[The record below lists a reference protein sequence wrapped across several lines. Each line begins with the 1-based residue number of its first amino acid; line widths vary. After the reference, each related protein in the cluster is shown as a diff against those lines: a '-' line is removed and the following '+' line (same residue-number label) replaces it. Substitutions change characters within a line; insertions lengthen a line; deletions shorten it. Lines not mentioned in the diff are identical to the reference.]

1 MAPDTAPLPADAFY
15 EYTAILDIATSP
27 NGERVAF
34 VATES
39 DERED
44 ERRRS
49 VFVAPTDGTDE
60 PYRLTRASDAGSPQ
74 WSPDGSKLAIT
85 AAREQDTELA
95 VEPSDDADEED
106 AADGNGD
113 DGEGGDGN
121 GGGDDGPESQVWVF
135 DLVRGGDARQITDR
149 SEGVTGFDW
158 GPDGDRIVVAA
169 PDPTDEE
176 EGYQEQVDDDGPIE
190 IERLQHKVN
199 GSGWTDTV
207 TTYLFVVDI
216 ESREETRLDRAND
229 GEMGS
234 RRPLAPA
241 WSPDG
246 DRIAFTAY
254 LGDDPDDTM
263 ALDLYTIRPDGTGR
277 ERLTDADRRL
287 QAPTWSPDGDRIAF
301 VGGDPTNWYIPS
313 EVFVADAAS
322 GEDHSV
328 SASLDRT
335 VAWGGGPQWIDE
347 DTLLALIADEGNS
360 VPVRLDADADDPAWL
375 APWQGDDRAIR
386 ALDTSDDGE
395 QAAVLVSEP
404 SAADVYALNVADF
417 GTIDGHASAD
427 DDPLD
432 RVTTANEGLLD
443 EGQVPGFERVTW
455 EDSDG
460 IEIEGLVYLPSG
472 FDPDDPDA
480 RPVVASVH
488 GGPMSY
494 DAPAFGFDTPY
505 WTSRGYVVLRPNY
518 RGSTS
523 YGREFSERLRGT
535 RGEKEVDD
543 VVSGVDHL
551 VERGWAD
558 GDRAFVT
565 GFSYGGI
572 TTAATVTSTDRFAAA
587 AAEHGIY
594 DFYSVFGTDDNH
606 NWHEDEFGLP
616 WENPEAYR
624 ELSSLTDVG
633 EIDTPLLVTAG
644 ERDWRCP
651 PTQAEQL
658 HVSVKKQGV
667 DSKLV
672 IYQDEHHNIG
682 DPDRAIHRI
691 EALTDWFD
699 DHDPGTE

>member
-1 MAPDTAPLPADAFY
+1 MANDTDPLPGEAFY
-15 EYTAILDIATSP
+15 EYTAVVEIATSP
-27 NGERVAF
+27 DGERVAF

-39 DERED
+39 EEAED

-49 VFVAPTDGTDE
+49 VFVAPTDGSEE
-60 PYRLTRASDAGSPQ
+60 PHRLTRASDAGSPA

-85 AAREQDTELA
+85 AAREQDVELA
-95 VEPSDDADEED
+95 VEPPED
-106 AADGNGD
+106 AEAEDENGD
-113 DGEGGDGN
+113 GGEGGN
-121 GGGDDGPESQVWVF
+121 GGGDDGPENQVWVF

-158 GPDGDRIVVAA
+158 GPDGERIVVAA

-176 EGYQEQVDDDGPIE
+176 AAYRDQVDDDGPIE

-207 TTYLFVVDI
+207 TAYLFVVDV

-254 LGDDPDDTM
+254 LGENPDDTM

-277 ERLTDADRRL
+277 ERLTDAERRL
-287 QAPTWSPDGDRIAF
+287 QAPTWSPDGERIAF
-301 VGGDPTNWYIPS
+301 VGGDPTNWYIPA
-313 EVFVADAAS
+313 EVFVADAES

-335 VAWGGGPQWIDE
+335 VAWGGGPEWIDD
-347 DTLLALIADEGNS
+347 DTLVAVLADEGNS
-360 VPVRLDADADDPAWL
+360 SPVRLDADGDDPAWL

-386 ALDTSDDGE
+386 ALDPSADGE
-395 QAAVLVSEP
+395 RAALVVSDP
-404 SAADVYALNVADF
+404 AAADVYALDLDEFDA
-417 GTIDGHASAD
+417 A

-443 EGQVPGFERVTW
+443 EDQVPGFERVTW
-455 EDSDG
+455 ENGDG

-472 FDPDDPDA
+472 FDSDDPDPH
-480 RPVVASVH
+480 PVVASVH

-494 DAPAFGFDTPY
+494 DAPAFGFDFPY
-505 WTSRGYVVLRPNY
+505 WTSRGYVVLRTNY

-551 VERGWAD
+551 VDRGWVD
-558 GDRAFVT
+558 DSRAFLT

-587 AAEHGIY
+587 AAEHGVY
-594 DFYSVFGTDDNH
+594 DFHAAFGTDDNH

-616 WENPEAYR
+616 WENPETYR
-624 ELSSLTDVG
+624 EISSLTEVG
-633 EIDTPLLVTAG
+633 EVDTPLLVTAG

-658 HVSVKKQGV
+658 HVSVKKQGI

-672 IYQDEHHNIG
+672 IYRDEHHDIG

-691 EALTDWFD
+691 EELAAWFD
-699 DHDPGTE
+699 GHDPATE

>member
-1 MAPDTAPLPADAFY
+1 MASDTDPLPSGAFY
-15 EYTAILDIATSP
+15 EYTAIVEIATSP
-27 NGERVAF
+27 DGERVAF

-39 DERED
+39 DGSED

-49 VFVAPTDGTDE
+49 VFVAPTDGSEE
-60 PYRLTRASDAGSPQ
+60 PYRLTRASDAGSPK
-74 WSPDGSKLAIT
+74 WSPDGAKLAIT

-95 VEPSDDADEED
+95 VEPSENDADNED
-106 AADGNGD
+106 SDEGADGKG
-113 DGEGGDGN
+113 GN
-121 GGGDDGPESQVWVF
+121 GGGDDGPKNQVWAF

-158 GPDGDRIVVAA
+158 GPDGERIVVAA

-176 EGYQEQVDDDGPIE
+176 EEYQDQVEEDGPIE
-190 IERLQHKVN
+190 VERLQHKVN

-207 TTYLFVVDI
+207 TTYLFVVDV
-216 ESREETRLDRAND
+216 ESRETTRLDRAND
-229 GEMGS
+229 GEIGS

-246 DRIAFTAY
+246 DRIAFTAF
-254 LGDDPDDTM
+254 LGENSDDTM

-277 ERLTDADRRL
+277 ERLTDGERRL
-287 QAPTWSPDGDRIAF
+287 QGPTWSPDGDRIAF
-301 VGGDPTNWYIPS
+301 VGGDPANWYIPT

-328 SASLDRT
+328 SSSLDRT
-335 VAWGGGPQWIDE
+335 VAWGGGPQWID
-347 DTLLALIADEGNS
+347 DGTLVTLIADEGNS
-360 VPVRLDADADDPAWL
+360 SPVRLDADADNPAWI
-375 APWQGDDRAIR
+375 APWQGEDRAIR
-386 ALDTSDDGE
+386 ALDLDDDGE
-395 QAAVLVSEP
+395 RAAVVVSDP
-404 SAADVYALNVADF
+404 SAADVYGLDVADF
-417 GTIDGHASAD
+417 EVT

-443 EGQVPGFERVTW
+443 GGQVPEFERVAW
-455 EDSDG
+455 ENGDG
-460 IEIEGLVYLPSG
+460 IEIEGLVYLPSD
-472 FDPDDPDA
+472 FDPEDPEP

-494 DAPAFGFDTPY
+494 DAPAFDFDFPF
-505 WTSRGYVVLRPNY
+505 WTSRGYIVLRTNY

-551 VERGWAD
+551 VERGWID
-558 GDRAFVT
+558 DSRAFLT

-616 WENPEAYR
+616 WENVETYR

-633 EIDTPLLVTAG
+633 EVDTPLLVTAG

-658 HVSVKKQGV
+658 YVSVRKQGV
-667 DSKLV
+667 ESKLV
-672 IYQDEHHNIG
+672 IYQDEHHNVG

-691 EALTDWFD
+691 EELAAWFD

>member
-1 MAPDTAPLPADAFY
+1 MANDTDPLPGEAFY
-15 EYTAILDIATSP
+15 EYTAVVAIATSP
-27 NGERVAF
+27 DGERVAF

-39 DERED
+39 EEAED

-49 VFVAPTDGTDE
+49 VFVAPTDGSEE
-60 PYRLTRASDAGSPQ
+60 PHRLTRASDAGSPA

-85 AAREQDTELA
+85 AAREQDVELA
-95 VEPSDDADEED
+95 VEPPED
-106 AADGNGD
+106 AEAEDENGD
-113 DGEGGDGN
+113 GGEGGN
-121 GGGDDGPESQVWVF
+121 GGGDDGPEDQVWVF

-158 GPDGDRIVVAA
+158 GPDGERIVVAA

-176 EGYQEQVDDDGPIE
+176 AAYRDRVDDGPIE

-207 TTYLFVVDI
+207 TSYLFVVDV

-254 LGDDPDDTM
+254 LGENPDDTM

-277 ERLTDADRRL
+277 ERLTDAERRL
-287 QAPTWSPDGDRIAF
+287 QAPTWSPDGERIAF
-301 VGGDPTNWYIPS
+301 VGGDPTNWYIPT
-313 EVFVADAAS
+313 EVFVADAES

-335 VAWGGGPQWIDE
+335 VAWGGGPEWIDD
-347 DTLLALIADEGNS
+347 DTLVAVLADEGNS
-360 VPVRLDADADDPAWL
+360 SPVRLDADGDDPAWL

-386 ALDTSDDGE
+386 ALDPSADGE
-395 QAAVLVSEP
+395 RAALVVSDP
-404 SAADVYALNVADF
+404 AAADVYALD
-417 GTIDGHASAD
+417 IDAFDAT

-443 EGQVPGFERVTW
+443 EDQVPGFERVTW
-455 EDSDG
+455 ENGDG

-472 FDPDDPDA
+472 FDSDDPDPH
-480 RPVVASVH
+480 PVVASVH

-494 DAPAFGFDTPY
+494 DAPAFGFDFPY
-505 WTSRGYVVLRPNY
+505 WTSRGYVVLRTNY

-551 VERGWAD
+551 VDRGWVD
-558 GDRAFVT
+558 DSRAFLT

-587 AAEHGIY
+587 AAEHGVY
-594 DFYSVFGTDDNH
+594 DFHAAFGTDDNH

-616 WENPEAYR
+616 WENPETYR
-624 ELSSLTDVG
+624 EISSLTDVG
-633 EIDTPLLVTAG
+633 DVDTPLLVTAG
-644 ERDWRCP
+644 EHDWRCP

-672 IYQDEHHNIG
+672 IYRDEHHDID

-691 EALTDWFD
+691 EELAAWFD
-699 DHDPGTE
+699 DHDPATE

>member
-1 MAPDTAPLPADAFY
+1 MANDTDPLPGEAFY
-15 EYTAILDIATSP
+15 EYTAVVEIATSP
-27 NGERVAF
+27 DGERVAF

-39 DERED
+39 EEAED

-49 VFVAPTDGTDE
+49 VFVAPTDGSEE
-60 PYRLTRASDAGSPQ
+60 PHRLTRASDAGSPA

-85 AAREQDTELA
+85 AAREQDVELA
-95 VEPSDDADEED
+95 VEPPED
-106 AADGNGD
+106 AEAEDEDGDG
-113 DGEGGDGN
+113 GEGAN
-121 GGGDDGPESQVWVF
+121 GGGDDGPEDQVWVF

-158 GPDGDRIVVAA
+158 GPDGKRIVVAA

-176 EGYQEQVDDDGPIE
+176 AAYRDQVDDDGPIE

-207 TTYLFVVDI
+207 TSYLFVVDV

-254 LGDDPDDTM
+254 LGENPDDTM

-277 ERLTDADRRL
+277 KRLTDAERRL
-287 QAPTWSPDGDRIAF
+287 QAPTWSPDGERIAF
-301 VGGDPTNWYIPS
+301 VGGDPTNWYIPT
-313 EVFVADAAS
+313 EVFVADAGS

-335 VAWGGGPQWIDE
+335 VAWGGGPEWIDD
-347 DTLLALIADEGNS
+347 DTLVAVLADEGNS
-360 VPVRLDADADDPAWL
+360 SPVRLDADGDDPAWL

-386 ALDTSDDGE
+386 ALDPSADGE
-395 QAAVLVSEP
+395 RAALVVSDP
-404 SAADVYALNVADF
+404 AAADVYALDVDAFD
-417 GTIDGHASAD
+417 AA

-443 EGQVPGFERVTW
+443 EDQVPGFERVTW
-455 EDSDG
+455 ENGDG

-472 FDPDDPDA
+472 FDSDDPDPH
-480 RPVVASVH
+480 PVVASVH

-494 DAPAFGFDTPY
+494 DAPAFGFDFPY
-505 WTSRGYVVLRPNY
+505 WTSRGYVVLRTNY

-551 VERGWAD
+551 VDRGWVD
-558 GDRAFVT
+558 DSRAFLT

-572 TTAATVTSTDRFAAA
+572 TTAATVTSTDRFSAA
-587 AAEHGIY
+587 AAEHGVY
-594 DFYSVFGTDDNH
+594 DFHAAFGTDDNH

-616 WENPEAYR
+616 WENPETYR
-624 ELSSLTDVG
+624 EISSLTDVG
-633 EIDTPLLVTAG
+633 DVDTPLLVTAG

-658 HVSVKKQGV
+658 HVSVKKQGI

-672 IYQDEHHNIG
+672 IYRDEHHDIG

-691 EALTDWFD
+691 EELAAWFD
-699 DHDPGTE
+699 DHDPATE

>member
-1 MAPDTAPLPADAFY
+1 MANDTDPLPGEAFY
-15 EYTAILDIATSP
+15 EYTAVVEIATSP
-27 NGERVAF
+27 DGERVAF
-34 VATES
+34 VTTES
-39 DERED
+39 EEAED

-49 VFVAPTDGTDE
+49 VFVAPTDGSEE
-60 PYRLTRASDAGSPQ
+60 PHRLTRASDAGSPA

-85 AAREQDTELA
+85 AAREQDVELA
-95 VEPSDDADEED
+95 VEPPED
-106 AADGNGD
+106 AEAEDEDGDG
-113 DGEGGDGN
+113 GEGGN
-121 GGGDDGPESQVWVF
+121 GGGDDGPEDQVWVF

-149 SEGVTGFDW
+149 PEGVAGFDW
-158 GPDGDRIVVAA
+158 GPDGERIVVAA

-176 EGYQEQVDDDGPIE
+176 AAYRDQVDDDGPIE

-207 TTYLFVVDI
+207 TSYLFVVDV

-254 LGDDPDDTM
+254 LGENPDDTM

-287 QAPTWSPDGDRIAF
+287 QAPTWSPDGERIAF
-301 VGGDPTNWYIPS
+301 VGGDPTNWYIPT
-313 EVFVADAAS
+313 EVFVADAGS

-335 VAWGGGPQWIDE
+335 VAWGGGPEWIDD
-347 DTLLALIADEGNS
+347 DTLVAVLADEGNS
-360 VPVRLDADADDPAWL
+360 SPVRLDADGDDPAWL

-386 ALDTSDDGE
+386 ALDPSADGE
-395 QAAVLVSEP
+395 RAALVVSDP
-404 SAADVYALNVADF
+404 AAADVYALDVDAFD
-417 GTIDGHASAD
+417 AA

-432 RVTTANEGLLD
+432 RVTTVNEGLLD
-443 EGQVPGFERVTW
+443 EDQVPGFERVTW
-455 EDSDG
+455 ENGDG

-472 FDPDDPDA
+472 FDSDDPDPH
-480 RPVVASVH
+480 PVVASVH

-494 DAPAFGFDTPY
+494 DAPAFGFDFPY
-505 WTSRGYVVLRPNY
+505 WTSRGYVVLRTNY

-551 VERGWAD
+551 VDRGWVD
-558 GDRAFVT
+558 DSRAFLT

-572 TTAATVTSTDRFAAA
+572 TTAATVTSTDRFSAA
-587 AAEHGIY
+587 AAEHGVY
-594 DFYSVFGTDDNH
+594 DFHAAFGTDDNH

-616 WENPEAYR
+616 WENPETYR
-624 ELSSLTDVG
+624 EISSLTDVG
-633 EIDTPLLVTAG
+633 DVDTPLLVTAG

-672 IYQDEHHNIG
+672 IYRDEHHDIG

-691 EALTDWFD
+691 EELAAWFD
-699 DHDPGTE
+699 DHDPATE

>member
-1 MAPDTAPLPADAFY
+1 MANDTDPLPGEAFY
-15 EYTAILDIATSP
+15 EYTAVMEIATSP
-27 NGERVAF
+27 DGEQVAF

-39 DERED
+39 EEAED

-49 VFVAPTDGTDE
+49 VFVAPTDGSEE
-60 PYRLTRASDAGSPQ
+60 PHRLTRASDAGSPA

-85 AAREQDTELA
+85 AAREQDVELA
-95 VEPSDDADEED
+95 VELPED
-106 AADGNGD
+106 AEAEDGND
-113 DGEGGDGN
+113 DEGGN
-121 GGGDDGPESQVWVF
+121 GGGDDGPEDQVWVF

-158 GPDGDRIVVAA
+158 GPDGERIVVAA

-176 EGYQEQVDDDGPIE
+176 AAYRDQVADDGPIE

-207 TTYLFVVDI
+207 TSYLFVVDV

-254 LGDDPDDTM
+254 LGENPDDTM

-277 ERLTDADRRL
+277 ERLTDAERRL
-287 QAPTWSPDGDRIAF
+287 QAPTWSPDGERIAF
-301 VGGDPTNWYIPS
+301 VGGDPTNWYIPT
-313 EVFVADAAS
+313 EVFVADAGS

-335 VAWGGGPQWIDE
+335 VAWGGGPEWIDD
-347 DTLLALIADEGNS
+347 DTLVAVLADEGNS
-360 VPVRLDADADDPAWL
+360 SPVRLDADGDDPAWL

-386 ALDTSDDGE
+386 ALDPSADGE
-395 QAAVLVSEP
+395 RAALVVSDP
-404 SAADVYALNVADF
+404 AAADVYALDVDAFD
-417 GTIDGHASAD
+417 AA

-432 RVTTANEGLLD
+432 RVTTVNEGLLD
-443 EGQVPGFERVTW
+443 EDQVPGFERVTW
-455 EDSDG
+455 ENGDG

-472 FDPDDPDA
+472 FDSDDPDPY
-480 RPVVASVH
+480 PVVASVH

-494 DAPAFGFDTPY
+494 DAPAFGFDFPY
-505 WTSRGYVVLRPNY
+505 WTSRGYVVLRTNY

-543 VVSGVDHL
+543 VVSGVNHL
-551 VERGWAD
+551 VDRGWVD
-558 GDRAFVT
+558 DSRAFLT

-587 AAEHGIY
+587 AAEHGVY
-594 DFYSVFGTDDNH
+594 DFYAAFGTDDNH

-616 WENPEAYR
+616 WENPETYR
-624 ELSSLTDVG
+624 EISSLTDVG
-633 EIDTPLLVTAG
+633 DVDTPLLVTAG

-672 IYQDEHHNIG
+672 IYRDEHHDIG

-691 EALTDWFD
+691 EELAAWFD
-699 DHDPGTE
+699 DHDPATE

>member
-1 MAPDTAPLPADAFY
+1 MANDTDPLPGEAFY
-15 EYTAILDIATSP
+15 EYTAVVEIATSP
-27 NGERVAF
+27 DGERVAF

-39 DERED
+39 EEAED

-49 VFVAPTDGTDE
+49 VFVAPTDGSEE
-60 PYRLTRASDAGSPQ
+60 PHRLTRASDAGSPA

-85 AAREQDTELA
+85 AAREQDVELA
-95 VEPSDDADEED
+95 VEPPED
-106 AADGNGD
+106 AEAEDEDGDG
-113 DGEGGDGN
+113 GEGGN
-121 GGGDDGPESQVWVF
+121 GGGDDGPEDQVWVF

-158 GPDGDRIVVAA
+158 GPDGERIVVAA

-176 EGYQEQVDDDGPIE
+176 AAYRDQVDDDGPIE

-207 TTYLFVVDI
+207 TSYLFVVDV

-254 LGDDPDDTM
+254 LGENPDDTM

-277 ERLTDADRRL
+277 ERLTDAERRL
-287 QAPTWSPDGDRIAF
+287 QAPTWSPDGERIAF
-301 VGGDPTNWYIPS
+301 VGGDPTNWYIPT
-313 EVFVADAAS
+313 EVFVADAGS

-335 VAWGGGPQWIDE
+335 VAWGGGPEWIDD
-347 DTLLALIADEGNS
+347 DTLVAVLADEGNS
-360 VPVRLDADADDPAWL
+360 SPVRLDADGDDPAWL

-386 ALDTSDDGE
+386 ALDPSADGE
-395 QAAVLVSEP
+395 RAALVVSDP
-404 SAADVYALNVADF
+404 AAADVYALDVDAFD
-417 GTIDGHASAD
+417 AA

-432 RVTTANEGLLD
+432 RVTTVNEGLLD
-443 EGQVPGFERVTW
+443 EDQVPGFERVTW
-455 EDSDG
+455 ENGDG

-472 FDPDDPDA
+472 FDSDDPDPH
-480 RPVVASVH
+480 PVVASVH

-494 DAPAFGFDTPY
+494 DAPAFGFDFPY
-505 WTSRGYVVLRPNY
+505 WTSRGYVVLRTNY

-543 VVSGVDHL
+543 VVSGVNHL
-551 VERGWAD
+551 VDRGWVD
-558 GDRAFVT
+558 DSRAFLT

-587 AAEHGIY
+587 AAEHGVY
-594 DFYSVFGTDDNH
+594 DFHAAFGTDDNH

-616 WENPEAYR
+616 WENPETYR
-624 ELSSLTDVG
+624 EISSLTDVG
-633 EIDTPLLVTAG
+633 DVDTPLLVTAG

-672 IYQDEHHNIG
+672 IYRDEHHDIG

-691 EALTDWFD
+691 EELAAWFD
-699 DHDPGTE
+699 DHDPATE

>member
-1 MAPDTAPLPADAFY
+1 
-15 EYTAILDIATSP
+15 
-27 NGERVAF
+27 
-34 VATES
+34 
-39 DERED
+39 
-44 ERRRS
+44 
-49 VFVAPTDGTDE
+49 
-60 PYRLTRASDAGSPQ
+60 
-74 WSPDGSKLAIT
+74 
-85 AAREQDTELA
+85 
-95 VEPSDDADEED
+95 
-106 AADGNGD
+106 
-113 DGEGGDGN
+113 
-121 GGGDDGPESQVWVF
+121 
-135 DLVRGGDARQITDR
+135 
-149 SEGVTGFDW
+149 
-158 GPDGDRIVVAA
+158 
-169 PDPTDEE
+169 
-176 EGYQEQVDDDGPIE
+176 
-190 IERLQHKVN
+190 VN

-216 ESREETRLDRAND
+216 ESRETTRLDRAND

-254 LGDDPDDTM
+254 LGENPDDTM

-277 ERLTDADRRL
+277 ERLTHADRRL
-287 QAPTWSPDGDRIAF
+287 QAPTWSPNGDRIAF

-313 EVFVADAAS
+313 EVFVADPDT

-335 VAWGGGPQWIDE
+335 VAWGGGPEWID
-347 DTLLALIADEGNS
+347 DTSLVAVCADEGNS
-360 VPVRLDADADDPAWL
+360 SPVRLDANEDDPTWL
-375 APWQGDDRAIR
+375 APWQGNDRAVR
-386 ALDTSDDGE
+386 ALDVSDDGE
-395 QAAVLVSEP
+395 RVTLVVSDP
-404 SAADVYALNVADF
+404 SAADVYALDIDEF
-417 GTIDGHASAD
+417 GTDDGESGAD
-427 DDPLD
+427 RSSTTDDPLT
-432 RVTTANEGLLD
+432 RVTAANEDLLD
-443 EGQVPGFERVTW
+443 EGQIPDFERVTW
-455 EDSDG
+455 ENTDG
-460 IEIEGLVYLPSG
+460 IEIEGLAYLPSG
-472 FDPDDPDA
+472 FDPDDGEPH
-480 RPVVASVH
+480 PIIASVH

-551 VERGWAD
+551 VERGWVD
-558 GDRAFVT
+558 DDRAFLT

-572 TTAATVTSTDRFAAA
+572 TTAATVTATDRFAAA

-616 WENPEAYR
+616 WENVETYR

-633 EIDTPLLVTAG
+633 NVDTPLLVTAG

-658 HVSVKKQGV
+658 HVSLKKQGV

-672 IYQDEHHNIG
+672 IYQDEHLNIG

-699 DHDPGTE
+699 AHDPATE